1 MDQVAR
7 NWRQDGL
14 HLPKFMRDF
23 HDQKD
28 LFKTIHETFEIK
40 PGGENDVPWAT
51 GMEYVIDVF
60 LWFMALHGY
69 TLQRTRKRGEFRGID
84 ERIAEAN
91 RRRRGQFS
99 AMLEKEVRRA
109 HE

>member
-1 MDQVAR
+1 MDQSAR
-7 NWRQDGL
+7 SWREDGG

-40 PGGENDVPWAT
+40 PGSGKDVPWAT

-69 TLQRTRKRGEFRGID
+69 ALQRTRKRGEFRDID
-84 ERIAEAN
+84 ERITEAN
-91 RRRRGQFS
+91 GRRRGQFS
-99 AMLEKEVRRA
+99 AMLEKEMRRD